1 MLPECGYEPIYSSK
15 KFLFKIN
22 KINYENNKLNN
33 RIAGSLKTISNE
45 NSNRILDLNL
55 KSFKEKRVVSKSK
68 TGDPEIFEL
77 SISITINAMDE
88 QRIFLSK
95 QNYNNN
101 ENKFKLNEYETELEE
116 QLITDLIN
124 DILIYLANI

>member
-1 MLPECGYEPIYSSK
+1 
-15 KFLFKIN
+15 
-22 KINYENNKLNN
+22 
-33 RIAGSLKTISNE
+33 
-45 NSNRILDLNL
+45 
-55 KSFKEKRVVSKSK
+55 
-68 TGDPEIFEL
+68 
-77 SISITINAMDE
+77 MDE